1 MTVQEFCKKIIPFL
15 KKRGIKGVYRK
26 LLEKAHV
33 IPTKNHFLEDYE
45 FLVDDVKIPFDE
57 KEYEIHKDDNI
68 GSVTI
73 TADYIEKKGT
83 PLIMMRGQER
93 LPMNN
98 AEA

>member
-57 KEYEIHKDDNI
+57 KEYEIHKDDELKILNWVIPEI
-68 GSVTI
+68 GKNGIS
-73 TADYIEKKGT
+73 
-83 PLIMMRGQER
+83 
-93 LPMNN
+93 
-98 AEA
+98 

>member
-57 KEYEIHKDDNI
+57 KSMKFIK
-68 GSVTI
+68 
-73 TADYIEKKGT
+73 
-83 PLIMMRGQER
+83 MMN
-93 LPMNN
+93 LKY
-98 AEA
+98 